1 MKVVGIENKKGTFNK
16 NGEQIAY
23 DVNYIHCT
31 ETAPNV
37 NGVRCK
43 SFKIGKNVE
52 FVGFTDLSELLKNEV
67 LVATGY
73 SEQYGSYVK
82 SVALIKT

>member
-1 MKVVGIENKKGTFNK
+1 MKVVGIENKKGTFQK
-16 NGEQIAY
+16 DGQDIAF

-31 ETAPNV
+31 ETADNV
-37 NGVRCK
+37 IGVRCK

-52 FVGFTDLSELLKNEV
+52 FVGFTDLAELMGEDV

-73 SEQYGSYVK
+73 SEQYGSYVR
-82 SVALIKT
+82 SVALIRK

>member
-37 NGVRCK
+37 IGVRCK

-52 FVGFTDLSELLKNEV
+52 FVGFTDLSELLENEV

-73 SEQYGSYVK
+73 SEQFGSYVK
-82 SVALIKT
+82 SVVLIKT